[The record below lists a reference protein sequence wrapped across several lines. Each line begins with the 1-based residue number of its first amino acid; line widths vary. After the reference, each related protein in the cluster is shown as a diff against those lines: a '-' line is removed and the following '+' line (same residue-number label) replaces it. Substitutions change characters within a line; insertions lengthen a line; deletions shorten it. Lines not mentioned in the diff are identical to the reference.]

1 MRSLWPWPQA
11 AALLLFTALPQ
22 IDQAAGPVPEPE
34 AAYLKENDVAMTT
47 MMNAMSV
54 NPTGD
59 VDRDFVAMM
68 APHHQGAIDMAQAE
82 LRYGKN
88 EQLRRIAQE
97 IVVEQQQE
105 IVAMRVAL
113 GQTLPPSAPAPDQ
126 ISTAHAASAASAA
139 YHANAMHMR
148 MQHSGQMSPTK
159 EN

>member
-1 MRSLWPWPQA
+1 MRPLRPWPQA

-22 IDQAAGPVPEPE
+22 IDQAAGLVPGPE
-34 AAYLKENDVAMTT
+34 AAYLKENDVAMTK
-47 MMNAMSV
+47 MMDAMTV

-59 VDRDFVAMM
+59 IDRDFVAMM

-105 IVAMRVAL
+105 IVAMRMAL
-113 GQTLPPSAPAPDQ
+113 GQTLPPSVPAPDQ
-126 ISTAHAASAASAA
+126 IGATRAASTASAAHS
-139 YHANAMHMR
+139 NSAMHMQ
-148 MQHSGQMSPTK
+148 MNHSGQMSPTR